1 MTSRRYDINTNI
13 QDAINQILID
23 IKQLNN
29 SESERTHYRADK
41 AESIARFARALETI
55 ALHQHNLTLD
65 PALADNEE
73 YMRVVCAGYS
83 VEIGNWSTPLEVNTR
98 IHVAD
103 KKTRNE
109 INLRNRKVKHM
120 QVTGYDIP
128 TQTHEL
134 TFTLKDGTTRTA
146 TATYT
151 NFREIAILENLRL
164 TGHTL
169 YPYSNFATRK
179 ASDKNTLDL
188 HIDTRIHP

>member
-1 MTSRRYDINTNI
+1 MTSRRYDINTHI
-13 QDAINQILID
+13 QDAISQITED
-23 IKQLNN
+23 IRHLNT
-29 SESERTHYRADK
+29 SERTHNRADK
-41 AESIARFARALETI
+41 AESIARFARALETLT
-55 ALHQHNLTLD
+55 LHQHNLSLD

-83 VEIGNWSTPLEVNTR
+83 VEIGNWSTSLEVNTR

-109 INLRNRKVKHM
+109 INLRNQKVKHM
-120 QVTGYDIP
+120 QVTGYDIT

-134 TFTLKDGTTRTA
+134 TFTLKDGDTRTA

-151 NFREIAILENLRL
+151 TFREIAILENLRL

-188 HIDTRIHP
+188 HIGTQIH

>member
-1 MTSRRYDINTNI
+1 MSNHRYNPEPYI
-13 QDAINQILID
+13 QDAISQITSD
-23 IKQLNN
+23 IRHAANTNN
-29 SESERTHYRADK
+29 PRYLADK
-41 AESIARFARALETI
+41 AEDIARFAQALATI
-55 ALHQHNLTLD
+55 TLHQYNIILD
-65 PALADNEE
+65 PRLADNEE
-73 YMRVVCAGYS
+73 YMRIVCAGYS
-83 VEIGNWSTPLEVNTR
+83 VELSNWSAPLEVNTR

-109 INLRNRKVKHM
+109 INLRNRKVKQM

-151 NFREIAILENLRL
+151 TFREIAILENLRL
-164 TGHTL
+164 TGQTL

>member
-1 MTSRRYDINTNI
+1 M
-13 QDAINQILID
+13 
-23 IKQLNN
+23 
-29 SESERTHYRADK
+29 
-41 AESIARFARALETI
+41 
-55 ALHQHNLTLD
+55 
-65 PALADNEE
+65 
-73 YMRVVCAGYS
+73 CAGYS

-109 INLRNRKVKHM
+109 INLRNQKVEHM

-151 NFREIAILENLRL
+151 TFREIAILENLRL

-188 HIDTRIHP
+188 HIGTQIH

>member
-1 MTSRRYDINTNI
+1 MTTTNTIESYI
-13 QDAINQILID
+13 QDAITQITSD
-23 IKQLNN
+23 IQHLTTSDNP
-29 SESERTHYRADK
+29 HYRADK
-41 AESIARFARALETI
+41 AEDIARFAYALATI
-55 ALHQHNLTLD
+55 TLSHRNLELD
-65 PALADNEE
+65 PALAEDEE
-73 YMRVVCAGYS
+73 YMRIARAGYS
-83 VEIGNWSTPLEVNTR
+83 VEISNWSSPLEVNTR
-98 IHVAD
+98 IYAD
-103 KKTRNE
+103 NKKTRNE
-109 INLRNRKVKHM
+109 INLRNKKVKHM
-120 QVTGYDIP
+120 QVTGYDIT

-188 HIDTRIHP
+188 HIGTQIH

>member
-1 MTSRRYDINTNI
+1 MTATNTIESYI
-13 QDAINQILID
+13 QDAITQITNDLRHATNT
-23 IKQLNN
+23 NN
-29 SESERTHYRADK
+29 PRYLADK
-41 AESIARFARALETI
+41 AADIARFADALATI
-55 ALHQHNLTLD
+55 TLHQYNLTLD

-73 YMRVVCAGYS
+73 YMRIVRAGYS
-83 VEIGNWSTPLEVNTR
+83 AELSNWSAPLEVNTR

-109 INLRNRKVKHM
+109 INLRNQKVKHM

-134 TFTLKDGTTRTA
+134 TFTLKDGTARTA

-164 TGHTL
+164 TETIF
-169 YPYSNFATRK
+169 YPYNNFATRK
-179 ASDKNTLDL
+179 IRGKNALTLHL
-188 HIDTRIHP
+188 GTHIH

>member
-1 MTSRRYDINTNI
+1 MNTRRQNPEAYIHDAITQITNDIHHATNTN
-13 QDAINQILID
+13 NPRYL
-23 IKQLNN
+23 
-29 SESERTHYRADK
+29 ADK
-41 AESIARFARALETI
+41 AADIARFADALATI
-55 ALHQHNLTLD
+55 TLHMRNLALD

-109 INLRNRKVKHM
+109 INLRNQKVKHM

-134 TFTLKDGTTRTA
+134 TFILKDGDTRTA

-164 TGHTL
+164 TETIL
-169 YPYSNFATRK
+169 YPYSNFGTRK

>member
-1 MTSRRYDINTNI
+1 MSNHRYNPEPYI
-13 QDAINQILID
+13 QDAINQITND
-23 IKQLNN
+23 IHHATNTNN
-29 SESERTHYRADK
+29 PRYLADK
-41 AESIARFARALETI
+41 AEDIARFADALATI
-55 ALHQHNLTLD
+55 TLHQYNLTLD

-83 VEIGNWSTPLEVNTR
+83 VELANWSAPLEVNTR

-109 INLRNRKVKHM
+109 INLRNQKVKHM
-120 QVTGYDIP
+120 QVTGYDIT

-169 YPYSNFATRK
+169 YPYSNFGTRK

-188 HIDTRIHP
+188 HIGTQIH

>member
-1 MTSRRYDINTNI
+1 MPSRRYDINTRI
-13 QDAINQILID
+13 QDAISQITED
-23 IKQLNN
+23 IRHLNI
-29 SESERTHYRADK
+29 SERTHTRADK
-41 AESIARFARALETI
+41 AESIARFARALETLT
-55 ALHQHNLTLD
+55 LHQHNLTLD

-73 YMRVVCAGYS
+73 YMRVVRAGYS

-109 INLRNRKVKHM
+109 INLRNQNLKHM
-120 QVTGYDIP
+120 QVTGYDIT

-169 YPYSNFATRK
+169 YPYSDFATRK

-188 HIDTRIHP
+188 HIGTRIH

>member
-1 MTSRRYDINTNI
+1 MSNHRYNPEPYI
-13 QDAINQILID
+13 QDAINQITTD
-23 IKQLNN
+23 IRHAANTNN
-29 SESERTHYRADK
+29 PRYLADK
-41 AESIARFARALETI
+41 AEDIARFAQALATI
-55 ALHQHNLTLD
+55 TLHQHNLTLD

-109 INLRNRKVKHM
+109 INLRNQKVKQM
-120 QVTGYDIP
+120 QVTGYDIT

-164 TGHTL
+164 TETIL

-179 ASDKNTLDL
+179 IRGKNALTL
-188 HIDTRIHP
+188 HIGARIHP